1 MPETPLYPNVVVG
14 YEENERGAD
23 AKLLAGRIVAADG
36 GRLEI
41 VNVAECDPAK
51 TLGGMAERGEAD
63 LIVLGSTRRAA
74 IGSVSPGSV
83 AEHLLKGARARL
95 VIAPKGYTEG
105 GYAERLHVVA
115 VGYDGMAESHAALDE
130 AAELARR
137 AHASMRVIGVSTP
150 VPPIGAAAA
159 AQASAQDVGPDFQT
173 RLHHT
178 VGELPSELRA
188 LPILERGDPV
198 ERLLARAEEGVD
210 LLVLGSR
217 GFGPVMRLL
226 LGSVSAR
233 VIREAPCPVKND
245 PRPAK
250 PARPAV

>member
-1 MPETPLYPNVVVG
+1 MAEPPLYPKVVVG
-14 YEENERGAD
+14 YEENERGED
-23 AKLLAGRIVAADG
+23 AKLLAQRIVAADG
-36 GRLEI
+36 GGLET

-63 LIVLGSTRRAA
+63 LIVLGSTHRAA

-95 VIAPKGYTEG
+95 VIAPKGYAKG
-105 GYAERLHVVA
+105 NFAERLHVVA
-115 VGYDGMAESHAALDE
+115 VGFDGMAESQAALDE

-137 AHASMRVIGVSTP
+137 AHASMRVIAVATP
-150 VPPIGAAAA
+150 TPQLGAAAA
-159 AQASAQDVGPDFQT
+159 AQAAAQDAAPDFQT
-173 RLHHT
+173 RLHDA
-178 VGELPSELRA
+178 VGELPAELRA
-188 LPILERGDPV
+188 LPVFERGDPV
-198 ERLLARAEEGVD
+198 ERLLDRADQGVD

-233 VIREAPCPVKND
+233 VIREAPCPVMIV
-245 PRPAK
+245 PRPQVREA
-250 PARPAV
+250 